1 MSKRIDMVGNT
12 YGRVTVVS
20 YVGVSEDRH
29 ALWKCNCECGRT
41 FITRG
46 KDLRQGK
53 ITSCGCARKEHCSER
68 MKSFNT
74 THGKRYTR
82 LYHVWRDMRVRC
94 TNPAHKSYKNYGGR
108 GITVC
113 PEWSKFEN
121 FYEWAL
127 KTGYNPDASFGE
139 CTIDRIDV
147 NGNYEPNNCRW
158 VDLKIQ
164 ANNRRKPTVKDR

>member
-68 MKSFNT
+68 MKLLNT

-82 LYHVWRDMRVRC
+82 LYHMLTRNL
-94 TNPAHKSYKNYGGR
+94 TSFYTPS
-108 GITVC
+108 TVFFRM
-113 PEWSKFEN
+113 PSAIRAN
-121 FYEWAL
+121 FL
-127 KTGYNPDASFGE
+127 
-139 CTIDRIDV
+139 IR
-147 NGNYEPNNCRW
+147 
-158 VDLKIQ
+158 
-164 ANNRRKPTVKDR
+164 